1 MIFFNTIF
9 KIDAA
14 EKTLE
19 DIFCICKKWISGS
32 RNSSFSK
39 QCLADFQLKDRNLRQ
54 KKDESVEI
62 IYYKDIEDEE
72 HFGFR
77 YTKNDNKTRNQWTS
91 TITASK
97 INTDFHVSI
106 KLEVNNSEARPAI
119 TYGKKPV
126 IVKQIIRDFGIAY
139 DGHLI
144 IGSKAVE
151 IDPDSDSELGIVENL
166 MGGCGENQLPVVYIS
181 WPSPLADYEIQELS
195 EQLEGMAH
203 VIVEPNEDFSKK
215 ISPLAHN
222 RNPYNGAIGIYWK
235 GGYYSRVITDNTKRV
250 EILSKVVKQISDSLI
265 TMNTPEKLKWNYI
278 LEKTLSSKIYDLRQK
293 QKTSEE
299 YDELMQLVD
308 EENSRLKSERHEL
321 EEKIRYL
328 QERLDREEKK
338 QTKNTEINHNEDNLF
353 DEEIKIKILLS
364 LKNTL
369 ETNDALNLRSKHIF
383 EDVLSKNKSTLDYF
397 EEKLSGLQKSLIGY
411 EKINR
416 RIEESLEYFN
426 IKLTPDEGKHHKAK
440 NKNDSRYSTSF
451 AKTASDHR
459 AGENIFRDLKKNL
472 ISPF

>member
-9 KIDAA
+9 KVDAA

-32 RNSSFSK
+32 SNSSFSK
-39 QCLADFQLKDRNLRQ
+39 QSLADFQLKDRNRRQ
-54 KKDESVEI
+54 KKDESIEI
-62 IYYKDIEDEE
+62 IYYKNIEDEE
-72 HFGFR
+72 YFGFR

-97 INTDFHVSI
+97 IKNDFHVSI
-106 KLEVNNSEARPAI
+106 KLEVNNSDARPAI

-126 IVKQIIRDFGIAY
+126 IVKQIIREFGIAY

-144 IGSKAVE
+144 IESKSIE
-151 IDPDSDSELGIVENL
+151 INPESDSELEIVEKL
-166 MGGCGENQLPVVYIS
+166 ISGCSENQLPVVYIS
-181 WPSPLADYEIQELS
+181 WPSPLADSEIQKLS

-215 ISPLAHN
+215 ISSLAHN
-222 RNPYNGAIGIYWK
+222 RNPYNGAIGVYWK
-235 GGYYSRVITDNTKRV
+235 GGYYSRVITDNIKRA
-250 EILSKVVKQISDSLI
+250 EISSKVVKQISDSLI

-278 LEKTLSSKIYDLRQK
+278 SEQTLSSKINDLRQK

-299 YDELMQLVD
+299 YDELMKLVD
-308 EENSRLKSERHEL
+308 EENYRLKSERYEL
-321 EEKIRYL
+321 EEKTKYL
-328 QERLDREEKK
+328 QERLDRETHK
-338 QTKNTEINHNEDNLF
+338 QTKNTEINHNEGNLF
-353 DEEIKIKILLS
+353 DEEIKIKILLA
-364 LKNTL
+364 LKSIL
-369 ETNDALNLRSKHIF
+369 ETNDSLSIRSKHVF
-383 EDVLSKNKSTLDYF
+383 EDILSKNKSTLDFF
-397 EEKLSGLQKSLIGY
+397 EEKLSNLQKSLTGY
-411 EKINR
+411 EKINKK
-416 RIEESLEYFN
+416 IEESLDYFN
-426 IKLTPDEGKHHKAK
+426 IRLTTDEGKHHKAK
-440 NKNDSRYSTSF
+440 NKNDSRYSASF